1 MPTWAQYLPYIIVPL
16 LLAIPL
22 GKYISH
28 IINDQNN
35 FMSRIIRPI
44 ENKIYKFFRVSNR
57 EMSWKTYLISI
68 LMFSLVS
75 FLVLFSILKFQN
87 YLPGNPEH
95 FSGLSWSLAFNTAVS
110 FVTNTNWQSYSGEMA
125 LSNFSQTIGLTVQ
138 NFSSAAVGIAVLFAL
153 IRGIQRTEAKAI
165 GNFWRDLTRIFL
177 YLLIPLSLFMSIMLM
192 AGGVP
197 QTTGG
202 YKTATLVQPVAVDKH
217 NQAIYGAEINVKKN
231 TVRIKNHKIDG
242 AKIITKETLPLFP
255 QASQVSIKLLG
266 TNGGGVLG
274 ANSAHP
280 YENPTPFTNFIET
293 TAMLLLPMALCFSFG
308 ESLKRRKEGW
318 AIFSAMAIMFV
329 VALIFEGIVE
339 QHGTTLAHIGNL
351 AMEGK
356 ETRIGIP
363 ESAVWSIVTTAT
375 STGATNAT
383 LDSFSSLGGLM
394 PMALMQLGE
403 VVFGGVGSGLYGMLG
418 FIILT
423 VFIAGLMVG
432 RTPEYLGKKIGPY
445 EMRMAVIACLST
457 PIAILTCS
465 AIPAMLKST
474 LTSLSN
480 SGAHGFSEFL
490 YAFSSAG
497 ANNGSSFGG
506 FNGNTIIFNVLL
518 AVAMIISRFLP
529 IIAIM
534 AIAGKMGQH
543 KIVAS
548 SSGTLSTTSPTFVFM
563 LIIVVLIIGVLSFF
577 PALSLGP
584 IADFLTH

>member
-1 MPTWAQYLPYIIVPL
+1 M
-16 LLAIPL
+16 
-22 GKYISH
+22 
-28 IINDQNN
+28 
-35 FMSRIIRPI
+35 
-44 ENKIYKFFRVSNR
+44 
-57 EMSWKTYLISI
+57 
-68 LMFSLVS
+68 
-75 FLVLFSILKFQN
+75 
-87 YLPGNPEH
+87 
-95 FSGLSWSLAFNTAVS
+95 
-110 FVTNTNWQSYSGEMA
+110 
-125 LSNFSQTIGLTVQ
+125 
-138 NFSSAAVGIAVLFAL
+138 
-153 IRGIQRTEAKAI
+153 
-165 GNFWRDLTRIFL
+165 
-177 YLLIPLSLFMSIMLM
+177 
-192 AGGVP
+192 
-197 QTTGG
+197 
-202 YKTATLVQPVAVDKH
+202 
-217 NQAIYGAEINVKKN
+217 
-231 TVRIKNHKIDG
+231 
-242 AKIITKETLPLFP
+242 
-255 QASQVSIKLLG
+255 
-266 TNGGGVLG
+266 
-274 ANSAHP
+274 
-280 YENPTPFTNFIET
+280 ET

-363 ESAVWSIVTTAT
+363 GSAVWSIVTTAT
-375 STGATNAT
+375 STGAVNAT